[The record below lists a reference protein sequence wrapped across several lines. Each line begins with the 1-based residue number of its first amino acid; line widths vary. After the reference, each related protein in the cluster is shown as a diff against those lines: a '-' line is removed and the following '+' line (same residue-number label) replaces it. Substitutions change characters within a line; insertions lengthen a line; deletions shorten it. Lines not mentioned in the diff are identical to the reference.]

1 MLTTKILSLGVL
13 VIALLALAVHR
24 LFVSKRYTNLLG
36 LIAVIAFG
44 FAYALF
50 DQTIAP
56 EISKV
61 DLLSRF
67 NLDPLKKING
77 SLFWLSVAYFCNA
90 LIKHFVYPRRLT
102 WEGDSKVPLLMQY
115 LVTVL
120 IYLSAIILIVGLVYG
135 QSITG
140 LITASGAVLLVIAYS
155 ARAQI
160 DEVFA
165 GLAININAPF
175 EKGDLI
181 QLNDEWGY
189 VKEIDWRSITYLDMD
204 SNHVVVPNTKL
215 AASKIRNLDRPRSLT
230 RRVLHIRVEYN
241 VPPRVVIDQCEAAMK
256 ECPHIVPHPW
266 QFTCYVDS
274 DEKGIQYRIH
284 FYVRHF
290 DDWWLASDEFINAIW
305 YRFARK
311 GIRFAQQ
318 RKLNFNS
325 ADEAARSLPG
335 SAYDDATWRS
345 LVERF
350 NQVPMFEGMTP
361 KDMEEL
367 ARCAE
372 LHIIGPP
379 EKIIRG
385 GSMRSSMFLIA
396 SGSADVYEVDEKDN
410 ETLMATV
417 GESETLGLMALLTGS
432 PQKTTIRAKEE
443 CAVWEISSDSLHALF
458 DRKPEIMEAIAASV
472 ARWQA
477 EEDDAINAIAM
488 NRQQEKRFIQQRTD
502 RLSSRIAK
510 FFQREVKQDDNS
522 GEEYTNY

>member
-1 MLTTKILSLGVL
+1 MLSTKFLFLGILAIVFW
-13 VIALLALAVHR
+13 ALMIQR
-24 LFVSKRYTNLLG
+24 LFVSDRYTNLLG
-36 LIAVIAFG
+36 LMAVFTFG
-44 FAYALF
+44 LSYAMF
-50 DQTIAP
+50 DLTIAQ
-56 EISKV
+56 ELMKIEFLGWL
-61 DLLSRF
+61 DLNQLEK
-67 NLDPLKKING
+67 LNG
-77 SLFWLSVAYFCNA
+77 ALFWLSVAYFCNA
-90 LIKHFVYPRRLT
+90 LVKHFVYTRRLT
-102 WEGDSKVPLLMQY
+102 IEGDSKVPLLIQY
-115 LVTVL
+115 LVTGL
-120 IYLSAIILIVGLVYG
+120 LYLSAIILIVGLVYK
-135 QSITG
+135 QSIIG

-155 ARAQI
+155 ARAQF

-204 SNHVVVPNTKL
+204 NNNVVVPNTKL
-215 AASKIRNLDRPRSLT
+215 AASRIRNLDRPRALT
-230 RRVLHIRVEYN
+230 RRVSFIRVEYN

-266 QFTCYVDS
+266 QFACHYDS
-274 DEKGIQYRIH
+274 DETGMQYKLH

-290 DDWWLASDEFINAIW
+290 DDWWVASDELINAIW

-318 RKLNFNS
+318 RKLNFIS
-325 ADEAARSLPG
+325 GEEAKRSLPD
-335 SAYDDATWRS
+335 SAYDDATWRT

-367 ARCAE
+367 ARGAN

-379 EKIIRG
+379 EKIIRA
-385 GSMRSSMFLIA
+385 GSKRSSMFLIA

-410 ETLMATV
+410 ETLMASV

-443 CAVWEISSDSLHALF
+443 CAVWEISSESLHALF
-458 DRKPEIMEAIAASV
+458 DRKPEIMEAIAGSV

-502 RLSSRIAK
+502 RLSNRIAR
-510 FFQREVKQDDNS
+510 FFQREVKQEDG